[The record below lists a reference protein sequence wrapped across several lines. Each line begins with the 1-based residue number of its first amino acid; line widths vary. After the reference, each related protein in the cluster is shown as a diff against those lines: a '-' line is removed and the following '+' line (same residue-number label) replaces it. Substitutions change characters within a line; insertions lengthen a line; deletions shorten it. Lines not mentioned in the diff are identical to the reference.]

1 MECNNDCNI
10 DSSILNKIAVQILPT
25 ANPSINLSANRIIMA
40 LITNK
45 NNPKV
50 IIVIGKVNIINS
62 GFTNT
67 FNTDNTAATIMAVR

>member
-1 MECNNDCNI
+1 M
-10 DSSILNKIAVQILPT
+10 DSRILNKIAVQILLT

-50 IIVIGKVNIINS
+50 IIVIGKVNIINN
-62 GFTNT
+62 GLTNT
-67 FNTDNTAATIMAVR
+67 FKTDITAATITAVR